1 MIYYTKEELEEMLEA
16 SSNDFEMWEKT
27 KKLAYLK
34 DAANKLVAIAEDIT
48 SNRMGK
54 DVKNWGEFSSA
65 FKREFN
71 NENVYNDLYALHR
84 FFYEGLGYDQ
94 TEKDVEYTYH
104 KTKRFFRNLVKK
116 EEHKELVKV

>member
-16 SSNDFEMWEKT
+16 SQNDFKMWNET
-27 KKLAYLK
+27 SKLAYLK

-48 SNRMGK
+48 SNKIGK
-54 DVKNWGEFSSA
+54 DVKNWGEFKST

-71 NENVYNDLYALHR
+71 REDVYNDLYALHR

-94 TEKDVEYTYH
+94 TEKDIEYIYH
-104 KTKRFFRNLVKK
+104 KTKKFFRNVVEK
-116 EEHKELVKV
+116 EEHKKLVKV